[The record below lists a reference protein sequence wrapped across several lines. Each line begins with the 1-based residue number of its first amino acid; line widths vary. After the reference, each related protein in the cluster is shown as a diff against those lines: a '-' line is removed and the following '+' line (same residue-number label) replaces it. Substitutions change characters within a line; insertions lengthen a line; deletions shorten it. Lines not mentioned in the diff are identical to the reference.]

1 MWQCAQH
8 EAACLHSGR
17 LQTSQTAPSL
27 HTPHL
32 MDTMDTVLWRLKGQM
47 SGGSLE
53 SYAAW
58 IQTGMCV
65 AARSCWG
72 PRLGGG
78 WRDGGRE
85 EGEVGRSLDQGRNQ
99 YSADTRHLHHQLNV
113 EPSNFPLA
121 TAGGAATWGRGPMG
135 GQDGVTWRPADQSE
149 PGPAAGRP
157 ITSHRQPASHLL
169 RPHQQHIHRRHLGKL
184 TQQIFSL
191 AFLKYFQ
198 LYTINILL

>member
-1 MWQCAQH
+1 
-8 EAACLHSGR
+8 
-17 LQTSQTAPSL
+17 
-27 HTPHL
+27 
-32 MDTMDTVLWRLKGQM
+32 MDTMDTVLWCLKGQM

-53 SYAAW
+53 SPAAL

-65 AARSCWG
+65 AAWSQG

-135 GQDGVTWRPADQSE
+135 GQDGVT
-149 PGPAAGRP
+149 
-157 ITSHRQPASHLL
+157 
-169 RPHQQHIHRRHLGKL
+169 
-184 TQQIFSL
+184 
-191 AFLKYFQ
+191 
-198 LYTINILL
+198 

>member
-1 MWQCAQH
+1 
-8 EAACLHSGR
+8 
-17 LQTSQTAPSL
+17 
-27 HTPHL
+27 
-32 MDTMDTVLWRLKGQM
+32 MDTVDIVLWCLKAQM

-53 SYAAW
+53 SSAAS

-65 AARSCWG
+65 AAWSQG

-78 WRDGGRE
+78 WGDGGRE

-135 GQDGVTWRPADQSE
+135 GQDGVT
-149 PGPAAGRP
+149 
-157 ITSHRQPASHLL
+157 
-169 RPHQQHIHRRHLGKL
+169 
-184 TQQIFSL
+184 
-191 AFLKYFQ
+191 
-198 LYTINILL
+198 

>member
-1 MWQCAQH
+1 
-8 EAACLHSGR
+8 
-17 LQTSQTAPSL
+17 
-27 HTPHL
+27 
-32 MDTMDTVLWRLKGQM
+32 MDIVLWCLKAQM
-47 SGGSLE
+47 SGSSLE
-53 SYAAW
+53 SPAAW

-65 AARSCWG
+65 AAWSWG

-78 WRDGGRE
+78 WGDGGRE

-135 GQDGVTWRPADQSE
+135 GQDGVTWLPADQS
-149 PGPAAGRP
+149 GCDPAAGRP